1 MLFNKGFVETKCG
14 TKEAYSSCLKVSRN
28 ERSAFCLWNGMA
40 FDEEGLLHKALQ
52 LWSSLLVLQVFSVY
66 QAFVRDQGAY
76 SRRKLTL
83 NNTEILEV
91 ASGPARLEN

>member
-40 FDEEGLLHKALQ
+40 FDEEGLFLFFSCGALC
-52 LWSSLLVLQVFSVY
+52 WCYKFSV
-66 QAFVRDQGAY
+66 FTRHL
-76 SRRKLTL
+76 S
-83 NNTEILEV
+83 EIRV
-91 ASGPARLEN
+91 HIAGGN